1 MNANEYNV
9 DYRSEKE
16 KIVTT
21 SGPMK
26 HRIATFPEE
35 NFIKHHNKKLWR
47 IFASVLSILAAL
59 CVVLF
64 LSLHNNGQISTTS
77 QDKNLFE
84 QIIAPLVMQ
93 DPPEFHSISEVDS
106 NILLTASVWKASTN
120 PPLTEFNEEGLG
132 VLPLEK
138 VKTSYENLF
147 ESIPDTLFDHDTT
160 AAFFKFDSAQK
171 LFFISPYSNQSSF
184 IPYIEKIK
192 TKKDKVELCVWY
204 VSPNDPWRSLLNN
217 KPHKPN
223 PEKQMIY
230 TLKKSNQNYYI
241 KSVLTATN
249 G

>member
-1 MNANEYNV
+1 MNANEYNA

-21 SGPMK
+21 SGPMNY
-26 HRIATFPEE
+26 RIATFPEE
-35 NFIKHHNKKLWR
+35 NFIKHHHKKLWR

-64 LSLHNNGQISTTS
+64 LSLHNDGQISTTS

-84 QIIAPLVMQ
+84 EIIAPLVMQ